1 MHILGLGKGIIL
13 MHLIPLLDHRDLLA
27 LAAVDRGMFNELDH
41 LRFSD
46 TCVTHEHLDK
56 YIVYYL
62 RGQTLQKIRRLQ
74 VVGINGDLEIVLSSF
89 REFSSVRSL
98 IIIQPQSTVQ
108 QVALAQFARQLC
120 EINEVAATNT
130 GWMRSSVADLPAGT
144 LNRLLILN
152 LQGVQLP
159 PLSRLLNDGIS
170 TPSLTS
176 ISYLPYRALDW
187 SESGTNVTP
196 AYVEQCIGLLKFLS
210 QRSSLPALRFVE
222 VVLGRGQPKNELK
235 KERLELLHALWNC
248 AASHGMWQL
257 RPRKPTFQQTE
268 VVTQEVEGWTCWC
281 SYRTGD
287 LFVTPQEVEAYA
299 DWCEKKGRYPRWED
313 FVFGNIHI
321 DVPCTG
327 EGVEKLYKT
336 VVGNLALARGV
347 SILPDNGPDLN
358 LAAALLAVTSATRCV
373 SIQLGT
379 YWGGLC
385 GNKLD
390 CRQFTGVETLHIQH
404 ATQYNHA
411 AGFNYPTP
419 LNFDQNLAATVLT
432 SLHLPLWTK
441 LRMFSVSA
449 IALQRGPRENH
460 ANPTTASCLKHVPAY
475 AFPWLRNCIN
485 LRVFQVTDWAACLL
499 CYEELEDNKCGLAD
513 AIRIDTPPGVTKVRV
528 SGWLSYRVAGA
539 GQNNSTWDMHE
550 ETEEEEEWREEIA
563 ESLMEALGDG
573 VTLDY
578 DQLNIR

>member
-1 MHILGLGKGIIL
+1 MHILSLGKEIVL
-13 MHLIPLLDHRDLLA
+13 MHLIPLLEHRDLLA
-27 LAAVDRGMFNELDH
+27 MAAVDREMFNELDH

-46 TCVTHEHLDK
+46 TCVSQEHLDK
-56 YIVYYL
+56 DIIYYL
-62 RGQTLQKIRRLQ
+62 RGQTLQKIQRLQ
-74 VVGINGDLEIVLSSF
+74 VVGSNGDLEIVLSSL

-98 IIIQPQSTVQ
+98 TITEPQCTVQ
-108 QVALAQFARQLC
+108 QGALAQFAKQLC
-120 EINEVAATNT
+120 EINEVAASNM
-130 GWMRSSVADLPAGT
+130 GWVRASVADLPAGT

-159 PLSRLLNDGIS
+159 PISRLLNDGIS

-176 ISYLPYRALDW
+176 ISYLPHRSLDW
-187 SESGTNVTP
+187 SESGTNVSP
-196 AYVEQCIGLLKFLS
+196 GYVQQCMRLLKFLS

-222 VVLGRGQPKNELK
+222 VVLGRGQPKNELR

-268 VVTQEVEGWTCWC
+268 VVTREIEGWTCWC
-281 SYRTGD
+281 SHRTGD
-287 LFVTPQEVEAYA
+287 LFVTPEEVEAYA

-313 FVFGNIHI
+313 FVCGNIHI

-336 VVGNLALARGV
+336 VIGNLSLARGV
-347 SILPDNGPDLN
+347 SILPDTGSDLN
-358 LAAALLAVTSATRCV
+358 LARALSAVTSATRCV

-385 GNKLD
+385 GKKPD
-390 CRQFTGVETLHIQH
+390 CRQFTGVETLRIQH
-404 ATQYNHA
+404 ATESNHA
-411 AGFNYPTP
+411 SGFHYPTP

-432 SLHLPLWTK
+432 SLHLPFWSK

-475 AFPWLRNCIN
+475 GFPWLRNCTN
-485 LRVFQVTDWAACLL
+485 LRVFQVTDWAACLH
-499 CYEELEDNKCGLAD
+499 CYEELEVNKCGLVD
-513 AIRIDTPPGVTKVRV
+513 AIRIDTPPSVTKVLV
-528 SGWLSYRVAGA
+528 SGWLSYRVPGA
-539 GQNNSTWDMHE
+539 GQNYFTW
-550 ETEEEEEWREEIA
+550 ETIDEIEAEEEWREEIA
-563 ESLMEALGDG
+563 EALMEALGDG